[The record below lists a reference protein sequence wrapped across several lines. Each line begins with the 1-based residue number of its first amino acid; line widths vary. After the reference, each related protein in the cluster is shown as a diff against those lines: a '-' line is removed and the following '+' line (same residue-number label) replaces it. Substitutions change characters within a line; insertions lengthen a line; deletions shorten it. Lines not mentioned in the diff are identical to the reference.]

1 MRIYFLN
8 SQRLSELCFLS
19 QLSALC
25 FWTSTFHF
33 SAFCLF
39 GTDSSFP
46 PKLYEGSLGGHSPH
60 FQGRTRTFEKRVK
73 LHYGNLMFPFCSH
86 SLILR
91 VTPQWCSSSTCLPT
105 GFAFSGRIWFLS
117 AFPLLSG
124 GVSSVLAWTW
134 TQSKFMF
141 NFCCCFP
148 PFLGSPE
155 LHGSC
160 TIYLMPYC
168 SCSPLC
174 SKNVFLVFDDS
185 VTQASR

>member
-91 VTPQWCSSSTCLPT
+91 VTPQWCSSSMCLPT

-124 GVSSVLAWTW
+124 GGFLSPRLDLDTKQVHVQLLLLLSPLSWVSRATRILHNLSYALLQLFT
-134 TQSKFMF
+134 TLLQK
-141 NFCCCFP
+141 CFP
-148 PFLGSPE
+148 R
-155 LHGSC
+155 
-160 TIYLMPYC
+160 I
-168 SCSPLC
+168 
-174 SKNVFLVFDDS
+174 
-185 VTQASR
+185 R